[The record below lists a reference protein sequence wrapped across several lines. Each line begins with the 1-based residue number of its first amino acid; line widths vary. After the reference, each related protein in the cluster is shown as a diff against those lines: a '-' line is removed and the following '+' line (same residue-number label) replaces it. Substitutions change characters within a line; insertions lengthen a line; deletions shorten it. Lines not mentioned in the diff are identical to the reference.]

1 MLQLFMTHAAG
12 WNRSQKT
19 TWFHLYNI
27 LEKDIKSD
35 EGEISAARENG
46 GGQHVI
52 ALTVWGRFWR
62 ELSCILIVFTQTQTH
77 SNFIELYTKRVGG
90 GGYFYCKITLNFF
103 KSVIILKVINGPI
116 TY

>member
-35 EGEISAARENG
+35 EGEISAAREEG
-46 GGQHVI
+46 EWRRS
-52 ALTVWGRFWR
+52 ACKSTVWGRFWR
-62 ELSCILIVFTQTQTH
+62 ERTV
-77 SNFIELYTKRVGG
+77 LYPDCVYTNADTLKLHRAVHQKGGGGG
-90 GGYFYCKITLNFF
+90 GGYFYCKVT
-103 KSVIILKVINGPI
+103 
-116 TY
+116 